1 MTRQANGVWRQVL
14 LATSCLVAA
23 SQVGHAASTVLPS
36 GFSVGAGA
44 GSVSAPTPTTRIIHQ
59 TTDKAVFN
67 WSSFSISSGASV
79 AFQQPGSG
87 AIALNRVGGAGA
99 SQINGSL
106 RANGQVW
113 LVNPNGVFFGAG
125 SQVNVGGLLATTAD
139 IRNQDFLAGNYSF
152 SGATGAAISNQ
163 GTIHAAS
170 GGSVVLAGTHV
181 TNSGLIRADLGT
193 VQLAAGKSFALDLTG
208 DKLISFQV
216 TAPVDQPGPPGAAL
230 ISNTGTLGAS
240 GGRVLLTAR
249 AAKNVVDN
257 VINTTGIVEA
267 KSASLVNGEIVL
279 DGGDSGTVHVA
290 GRLDASGQNTGANV
304 SVLGGKIDV
313 AGAKASSLKA
323 TGGAFSLASVTTTGV
338 QSYNG
343 PTTLVPGATLTSAG
357 GAVLFNSSVTLG
369 ASGTARALATIDTTN
384 KGATPA
390 GAGIRFAGTLGGAAP
405 GLNDLTLKAGTGGN
419 VIFNQAVSGLGA
431 LTIES
436 ASNVQLNTADG
447 TAPAFNA
454 RSLAIKAG
462 GNVTALGSISTNGQ
476 NDSHGGL
483 QNAGNVTIAAGGDV
497 SLGSVFGLAGS
508 PFPGVSARG
517 GDATVA
523 GAVAGNGGALSI
535 TAASIELPAAFDTSG
550 GKAALSGFTS
560 ALSTSDGG
568 NGGAVTLHATGGVG
582 IGNPANPNF
591 ATSVGGQANSAAGH
605 KSGSGGAISIS
616 GARVALATSLDA
628 SGGSSDLDTLSNGG
642 NGGPITISATAGDIA
657 VNGTTGNFTF
667 IESQGG
673 QGGGLTNMQ
682 HVGTG
687 NATGGNGGAISL
699 SATGAIN
706 LPNTLGASGGGFAA
720 GLGQGGNAA
729 PITFHAGS
737 GGVSWND
744 LFANS
749 GGSFLRNDGSGAPV
763 TITSG
768 GAVTLSG
775 QIDTRYFGTGGI
787 GKQAGAVTV
796 NALGNVGIGTGLT
809 GINVRAIDSSN
820 SGSGTDGAISIT
832 GASILLP
839 AGAVADLGGTHATG
853 GTIALTATEPANG
866 SVSSGPLA
874 GTSIRVAAPRNVTL
888 GDVAA
893 NAGGIVLNGGSMA
906 LNGPLSSLSGN
917 IFASSLG
924 PIEVNAPVLATGG
937 DVLLTSLGG
946 TGITVTNSTV
956 RARNTA
962 TDLSTNGTV
971 AITGKVTL
979 PGSSATAGTG
989 RVVSLHGP

>member
-1 MTRQANGVWRQVL
+1 MTGRIGIWRQIL
-14 LATSCLVAA
+14 LATSCLVAT
-23 SQVGHAASTVLPS
+23 SQVGYAAPTLPS

-44 GSVSAPTPTTRIIHQ
+44 GSVSTPNATTKIIHQ

-87 AIALNRVGGAGA
+87 SIALNRVQGPGA

-106 RANGQVW
+106 TANGQVW

-125 SQVNVGGLLATTAD
+125 SQINVGGLLATTAD
-139 IRNQDFLAGNYSF
+139 ISNQDFLAGNYSF
-152 SGATGAAISNQ
+152 SSATGAAIANR
-163 GTIHAAS
+163 GTIRAAS
-170 GGSVVLAGTHV
+170 GGSVVLFGSQV

-216 TAPVDQPGPPGAAL
+216 TAAVDQAPAPGGAL
-230 ISNTGTLGAS
+230 ISNTGTLGAT

-249 AAKNVVDN
+249 AAKSVVDN

-267 KSASLVNGEIVL
+267 TSASQVSGEIVL
-279 DGGDSGTVHVA
+279 DGGTAGTVQVT
-290 GRLDASGQNTGANV
+290 GRLDASGQGASSNV
-304 SVLGGKIDV
+304 QVLGDKINV
-313 AGAKASSLKA
+313 AGVTASSLKA
-323 TGGAFSLASVTTTGV
+323 TGGAISLGSVKTAGV

-369 ASGTARALATIDTTN
+369 VSGTAKTLATIDTTS

-431 LTIES
+431 LKVAS
-436 ASNVQLNTADG
+436 ASNVQLNAADG
-447 TAPAFNA
+447 TAPAFNV

-476 NDSHGGL
+476 NDSHGGP
-483 QNAGNVTIAAGGDV
+483 QNAGNITIAAGGDV
-497 SLGSVFGLAGS
+497 SLGLAGS
-508 PFPGVSARG
+508 AFPGISARG

-523 GAVAGNGGALSI
+523 GAVAGNGGGLTI
-535 TAASIELPAAFDTSG
+535 TAASIALPAAFDTSG

-560 ALSTSDGG
+560 GLSTRDGG
-568 NGGAVTLHATGGVG
+568 NGGAVTLRATGGMS
-582 IGNPANPNF
+582 IGNPANPTF
-591 ATSVGGQANSAAGH
+591 ADSVGGKANSAAGH
-605 KSGSGGAISIS
+605 KGGSGGAISIS
-616 GARVALATSLDA
+616 GARVTLATSLDA
-628 SGGSSDLDTLSNGG
+628 SGGSNDLDTLANGG
-642 NGGPITISATAGDIA
+642 NGGAITIAATAGDIA
-657 VNGTTGNFTF
+657 ISGTTGNFTG
-667 IESQGG
+667 ILSQGG
-673 QGGGLTNMQ
+673 QAGGLTNMQ

-687 NATGGNGGAISL
+687 HATGGRGGAISL

-706 LPNTLGASGGGFAA
+706 LPDTFGGSGGGFAA
-720 GLGQGGNAA
+720 GLGVGGDAG

-737 GGVSWND
+737 GGVSWSD
-744 LFANS
+744 LFAS
-749 GGSFLRNDGSGAPV
+749 GGGSFIGNNGSSAPV

-775 QIDTRYFGTGGI
+775 EIDTRYFGTGGI
-787 GKQAGAVTV
+787 GRQAGAVTV
-796 NALGNVGIGTGLT
+796 NALGNVAIGTGIT
-809 GINVRAIDSSN
+809 GINGRAIDSSN
-820 SGSGTDGAISIT
+820 SGSGTDGAISLT

-839 AGAVADLGGTHATG
+839 AGAVADLGGTHHATG
-853 GTIALTATEPANG
+853 GTITLTATDPTTG
-866 SVSSGPLA
+866 SVSSGRLT
-874 GTSIRVAAPRNVTL
+874 GTSVNVAAPSQVVLADVT
-888 GDVAA
+888 A
-893 NAGGIVLNGGSMA
+893 NAGPIVLNGGNLV
-906 LNGPLSSLSGN
+906 LNGPLSTLSGT
-917 IFASSLG
+917 ILASSTG
-924 PIEVNAPVLATGG
+924 PIQLTAPVTATGG
-937 DVLLTSLGG
+937 DVLFTSLGG
-946 TGITVTNSTV
+946 TGITVTNSAI

-962 TDLSTNGTV
+962 TDVSTNGTV
-971 AITGKVTL
+971 SNTGKVTL
-979 PGSSATAGTG
+979 TGSTESAGTG
-989 RVVSLHGP
+989 RTVALHGP